1 MKPNGYEKG
10 DGRMLKFKGYCV
22 ENGIKQSEVAEIL
35 GLKKCSINR
44 KMNGHE
50 PFTLEQVKTLC
61 RHYGI
66 SADIYF
72 V

>member
-1 MKPNGYEKG
+1 MH
-10 DGRMLKFKGYCV
+10 KFKGYCA
-22 ENGIKQSEVAEIL
+22 ENGIKQKEIGELL
-35 GLKKCSINR
+35 GLTKSTVSN
-44 KMNGHE
+44 KMNGRL
-50 PFTLEQVKTLC
+50 PWTLEQIKTLC

>member
-1 MKPNGYEKG
+1 
-10 DGRMLKFKGYCV
+10 MLKFKGYCV
-22 ENGIKQSEVAEIL
+22 ENGIKQSEIAKIL
-35 GLKKCSINR
+35 GIKMGSVNR

-50 PFTLEQVKTLC
+50 PFTLEQVRTLC
-61 RHYGI
+61 QHFNI

>member
-1 MKPNGYEKG
+1 MF
-10 DGRMLKFKGYCV
+10 KFKGYCV
-22 ENGIKQSEVAEIL
+22 ENGIKQTDIANIL
-35 GLKKCSINR
+35 GLSKSAVNR

-50 PFTLEQVKTLC
+50 PFTLEQVKVLC
-61 RHYGI
+61 RHFNI